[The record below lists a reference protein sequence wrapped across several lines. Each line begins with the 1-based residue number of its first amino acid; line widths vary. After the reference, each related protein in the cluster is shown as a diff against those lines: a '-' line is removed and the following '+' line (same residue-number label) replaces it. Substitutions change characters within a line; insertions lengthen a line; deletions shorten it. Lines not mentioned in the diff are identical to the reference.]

1 MLRASN
7 FGFSDKLLMFTVK
20 QHHFH
25 PDNWYGSVELSLDGE
40 TMMNA
45 AEKVLD
51 RNTLKGKVDSL
62 RKAGK
67 RVVFTN
73 GCFDLIHIGHIHLLQ
88 KAREQGDCLIV
99 AVNSDSSVQ
108 QIKELGRPVMP
119 EGQRAEVVAALGCVD
134 WVTIFAEPDPLVLIR
149 LLKPDV
155 LVKGTDWSEE
165 EIVGA
170 PDVRE
175 AGGQVLRI
183 QLEPGVSTSALIK
196 RIRSR

>member
-1 MLRASN
+1 
-7 FGFSDKLLMFTVK
+7 
-20 QHHFH
+20 
-25 PDNWYGSVELSLDGE
+25 
-40 TMMNA
+40 MMNA

-51 RNTLKGKVDSL
+51 RNTLKEKVDSL
-62 RKAGK
+62 RQAGK

-73 GCFDLIHIGHIHLLQ
+73 GCFDLLHIGHVRYLQ
-88 KAREQGDCLIV
+88 EARELGDCLVV
-99 AVNSDSSVQ
+99 AVNSDSSVR
-108 QIKELGRPVMP
+108 QIKESGRPIIS

-170 PDVRE
+170 PEVRE

-183 QLEPGVSTSALIK
+183 PLVPGSSTSVIVE
-196 RIRSR
+196 RIYSAFSKEKK

>member
-1 MLRASN
+1 
-7 FGFSDKLLMFTVK
+7 
-20 QHHFH
+20 
-25 PDNWYGSVELSLDGE
+25 
-40 TMMNA
+40 MMNA

-51 RNTLKGKVDSL
+51 RDTLKEKVDLL
-62 RKAGK
+62 RQAGE

-73 GCFDLIHIGHIHLLQ
+73 GCFDLIHIGHVRLLQ
-88 KAREQGDCLIV
+88 KAREKGDCLVV

-108 QIKELGRPVMP
+108 QIKEPGRPVMP

-134 WVTIFAEPDPLVLIR
+134 WVTIFDEPDPLVLIR

-170 PDVRE
+170 PEVRE

-183 QLEPGVSTSALIK
+183 QLEPGSSTSALIK
-196 RIRSR
+196 KIRST

>member
-1 MLRASN
+1 
-7 FGFSDKLLMFTVK
+7 
-20 QHHFH
+20 
-25 PDNWYGSVELSLDGE
+25 
-40 TMMNA
+40 MMNA

-51 RNTLKGKVDSL
+51 RNTLKEKVDLL

-73 GCFDLIHIGHIHLLQ
+73 GCFDLIHIGHIRLLQ
-88 KAREQGDCLIV
+88 KAREKGDCLVV
-99 AVNSDSSVQ
+99 AVNSDSSVR
-108 QIKELGRPVMP
+108 QIKEPGRPVMP
-119 EGQRAEVVAALGCVD
+119 EGERAEVVAALGCVD
-134 WVTIFAEPDPLVLIR
+134 WVTIFSEPDPLVLIR
-149 LLKPDV
+149 LLTPDV

-183 QLEPGVSTSALIK
+183 PLVPEISTSGIVE
-196 RIRSR
+196 RIYSVFSRENK

>member
-1 MLRASN
+1 
-7 FGFSDKLLMFTVK
+7 
-20 QHHFH
+20 
-25 PDNWYGSVELSLDGE
+25 
-40 TMMNA
+40 MNA

-51 RNTLKGKVDSL
+51 RNTLKEKVDSL
-62 RKAGK
+62 HKAGK

-73 GCFDLIHIGHIHLLQ
+73 GCFDLIHIGHIRLLQ
-88 KAREQGDCLIV
+88 TAREKGDCLVV

-108 QIKELGRPVMP
+108 QIKEPGRPLMP
-119 EGQRAEVVAALGCVD
+119 EGERAEVVAALGCVD
-134 WVTIFAEPDPLVLIR
+134 WVTIFVEPDPLVLIR
-149 LLKPDV
+149 LLTPDV

-183 QLEPGVSTSALIK
+183 PLVPEISTSVILEKVRTAAPSSK
-196 RIRSR
+196 T

>member
-1 MLRASN
+1 
-7 FGFSDKLLMFTVK
+7 
-20 QHHFH
+20 
-25 PDNWYGSVELSLDGE
+25 
-40 TMMNA
+40 MMNA

-51 RNTLKGKVDSL
+51 RNTLKGKVDLL
-62 RKAGK
+62 RQAGN

-73 GCFDLIHIGHIHLLQ
+73 GCFDLIHIGHIRLLQ
-88 KAREQGDCLIV
+88 KAKEKGDFLVV
-99 AVNSDSSVQ
+99 AVNSDSSVR
-108 QIKELGRPVMP
+108 QIKEPGRPLMP

-134 WVTIFAEPDPLVLIR
+134 WVTIFAEPDPLALIR

-170 PDVRE
+170 PDVIE

-183 QLEPGVSTSALIK
+183 QLEPGISTSALIK
-196 RIRSR
+196 RIRST

>member
-1 MLRASN
+1 
-7 FGFSDKLLMFTVK
+7 
-20 QHHFH
+20 
-25 PDNWYGSVELSLDGE
+25 
-40 TMMNA
+40 MNA
-45 AEKVLD
+45 AKKVLD
-51 RNTLKGKVDSL
+51 RNTLKEKVDSL
-62 RKAGK
+62 RKAEK
-67 RVVFTN
+67 RVVFAN

-88 KAREQGDCLIV
+88 QAREQGDCLVV
-99 AVNSDSSVQ
+99 AVNSDSSVR
-108 QIKELGRPVMP
+108 QIKEPGRPVVP

-170 PDVRE
+170 PDVIE

-183 QLEPGVSTSALIK
+183 QLEPGISTSALIK
-196 RIRSR
+196 RIRST

>member
-1 MLRASN
+1 MGFWFQEFRLRISHLTPHI
-7 FGFSDKLLMFTVK
+7 G
-20 QHHFH
+20 
-25 PDNWYGSVELSLDGE
+25 EDGE

-51 RNTLKGKVDSL
+51 RNTLKEKVDSL

-73 GCFDLIHIGHIHLLQ
+73 GCFDLIHIGHIRLLQ
-88 KAREQGDCLIV
+88 KAREKGDCLVV

-108 QIKELGRPVMP
+108 QIKEPGRPVMP
-119 EGQRAEVVAALGCVD
+119 EGERAEVVAALGCVD

-149 LLKPDV
+149 LLTPDV

-183 QLEPGVSTSALIK
+183 PLVPEISTSGIVERIYSVFSKKDKIK
-196 RIRSR
+196 A

>member
-1 MLRASN
+1 
-7 FGFSDKLLMFTVK
+7 
-20 QHHFH
+20 
-25 PDNWYGSVELSLDGE
+25 
-40 TMMNA
+40 MNA

-51 RNTLKGKVDSL
+51 RNTLKEKVDSL
-62 RKAGK
+62 HKAGK

-73 GCFDLIHIGHIHLLQ
+73 GCFDLIHIGHIRLLQ
-88 KAREQGDCLIV
+88 TAKEKGDCLVV

-108 QIKELGRPVMP
+108 QIKEPGRPLMP
-119 EGQRAEVVAALGCVD
+119 EGERAEVVAALGCVD

-149 LLKPDV
+149 LLTPDV

-183 QLEPGVSTSALIK
+183 PLVPEISTSVILEKVRTAAPSSK
-196 RIRSR
+196 T

>member
-1 MLRASN
+1 
-7 FGFSDKLLMFTVK
+7 
-20 QHHFH
+20 
-25 PDNWYGSVELSLDGE
+25 
-40 TMMNA
+40 MNA

-51 RNTLKGKVDSL
+51 RNTLKEKVDSL

-73 GCFDLIHIGHIHLLQ
+73 GCFDLIHIGHIRLLQ
-88 KAREQGDCLIV
+88 KAKEKGDCLVV
-99 AVNSDSSVQ
+99 AVNSNNSVK
-108 QIKELGRPVMP
+108 QIKGSDRPKIP
-119 EGQRAEVVAALGCVD
+119 EEERAEVLAALGCVD
-134 WVTIFAEPDPLVLIR
+134 WVTIFAEPDPLALIR

-170 PDVRE
+170 PEVTE

-183 QLEPGVSTSALIK
+183 KLEPGISTSALIK
-196 RIRSR
+196 RIRST

>member
-1 MLRASN
+1 
-7 FGFSDKLLMFTVK
+7 
-20 QHHFH
+20 
-25 PDNWYGSVELSLDGE
+25 
-40 TMMNA
+40 MNA

-51 RNTLKGKVDSL
+51 RNTLKEKVDSL
-62 RKAGK
+62 HKAGK

-73 GCFDLIHIGHIHLLQ
+73 GCFDLIHIGHIRLLQ
-88 KAREQGDCLIV
+88 TAREKGDCLVV

-108 QIKELGRPVMP
+108 QIKEPGRPLMP
-119 EGQRAEVVAALGCVD
+119 EGERAEVVAALGCVD

-149 LLKPDV
+149 LLTPDV

-183 QLEPGVSTSALIK
+183 PLVPEVSTSVILEKVRTAAPSSK
-196 RIRSR
+196 T

>member
-1 MLRASN
+1 VLGIWDFGLRTSDCGFEISHFISN
-7 FGFSDKLLMFTVK
+7 SG
-20 QHHFH
+20 
-25 PDNWYGSVELSLDGE
+25 EDGE

-51 RNTLKGKVDSL
+51 RNTLKEKVDSL
-62 RKAGK
+62 RQAEK

-73 GCFDLIHIGHIHLLQ
+73 GCFDLIHIGHIRLLQ
-88 KAREQGDCLIV
+88 QAREKGDFLVV
-99 AVNSDSSVQ
+99 AVNSDSSVK
-108 QIKELGRPVMP
+108 QIKEPGRPVMP
-119 EGQRAEVVAALGCVD
+119 EGERAEVVAALGCVD

-170 PDVRE
+170 PDVIE

-183 QLEPGVSTSALIK
+183 QLEPGISTSALIK
-196 RIRSR
+196 RIRST

>member
-1 MLRASN
+1 LG
-7 FGFSDKLLMFTVK
+7 FGIWFED
-20 QHHFH
+20 
-25 PDNWYGSVELSLDGE
+25 YGFELSHPTSHIGKGGE
-40 TMMNA
+40 IMLNA

-51 RNTLKGKVDSL
+51 RNTLKEKMDSL
-62 RKAGK
+62 RQAEK

-73 GCFDLIHIGHIHLLQ
+73 GCFDLLHIGHIRLLE
-88 KAREQGDCLIV
+88 KARERGDCLVV
-99 AVNSDSSVQ
+99 AVNSDSSVR
-108 QIKELGRPVMP
+108 QIKEPGRPVMP
-119 EGQRAEVVAALGCVD
+119 EGQRAEVIAALGCVD

-170 PDVRE
+170 PEVRE

-183 QLEPGVSTSALIK
+183 PLVPAISTSVILEKIRATAASK
-196 RIRSR
+196 RTKEQ

>member
-1 MLRASN
+1 
-7 FGFSDKLLMFTVK
+7 
-20 QHHFH
+20 
-25 PDNWYGSVELSLDGE
+25 
-40 TMMNA
+40 MMDA

-51 RNTLKGKVDSL
+51 RNTLKEKVDSL

-73 GCFDLIHIGHIHLLQ
+73 GCFDLIHIGHIRLLQ
-88 KAREQGDCLIV
+88 KAREKGDCLVV
-99 AVNSDSSVQ
+99 AVNSDSSVRE
-108 QIKELGRPVMP
+108 IKKAGRPVMP
-119 EGQRAEVVAALGCVD
+119 EGERAEVVAALGCVD

-149 LLKPDV
+149 LLTPDV

-183 QLEPGVSTSALIK
+183 PLVPEISTSVIVE
-196 RIRSR
+196 RIYSAFSKEDKQEA

>member
-1 MLRASN
+1 
-7 FGFSDKLLMFTVK
+7 
-20 QHHFH
+20 
-25 PDNWYGSVELSLDGE
+25 
-40 TMMNA
+40 MMNA

-51 RNTLKGKVDSL
+51 RNTLKEKVDLL
-62 RKAGK
+62 RQAGN

-73 GCFDLIHIGHIHLLQ
+73 GCFDLIHIGHIRLLQ
-88 KAREQGDCLIV
+88 KAKEKGDFLVV
-99 AVNSDSSVQ
+99 AVNSDGSVR
-108 QIKELGRPVMP
+108 QIKEPGRPLMP

-134 WVTIFAEPDPLVLIR
+134 WVTIFAEPDPLALIR

-170 PDVRE
+170 PDVIE

-183 QLEPGVSTSALIK
+183 QLEPGISTSALIK
-196 RIRSR
+196 RIRST